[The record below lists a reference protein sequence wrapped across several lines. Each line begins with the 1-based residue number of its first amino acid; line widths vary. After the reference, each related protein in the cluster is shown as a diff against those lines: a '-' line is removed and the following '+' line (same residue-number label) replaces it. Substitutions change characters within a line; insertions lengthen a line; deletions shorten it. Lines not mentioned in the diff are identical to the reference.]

1 MNYRLVSNSS
11 DKLTVV
17 ITLIVCSDYVFLPT
31 YPAIPPLEGI
41 GTIQNMGKVFEL
53 MA

>member
-11 DKLTVV
+11 DKPTVV
-17 ITLIVCSDYVFLPT
+17 ITLIVCSDYVLQRT
-31 YPAIPPLEGI
+31 YPSIGTMEGI
-41 GTIQNMGKVFEL
+41 CTIENIGQIFES